1 MKLNKL
7 VIACG
12 VLFAAG
18 AGTQAFAAGP
28 TNTVRLLVSGASALE
43 ISTQKAV
50 AEMCDQASPTDGTK
64 RTFFK
69 SANGNAYQ
77 CISRTG
83 HASAPFATAHT
94 MDIRKRNGG
103 GSGIGVM
110 NVEQSIATGFTDP
123 ASASCAAAGTVT
135 FGGLVWNQ
143 KTGCGEVN
151 LVPDAGVS
159 DVEPALFASQ
169 GYKGTLPAPTPIV
182 AQVFGIPVNDKLY
195 RKLQVEQGIAETS
208 GFLPANAPSLTYA
221 QVRSLFTGDY
231 KDWTLVDA
239 DITDAGNGTT
249 AAKVCR
255 RVPTSGTQSTIN
267 ALFLN
272 NPCGAGAFGG
282 ALNPADNTL
291 DDNTANNTSATAG
304 SFAPTNPDGYTVVMN
319 SGAGQ
324 VDACLTDAN
333 VKGELAIGLLGTERL
348 SGATPSD
355 DADGIADQ
363 WHYVKLEGVYPSVDN
378 TISSAYDLFAE
389 ATFNRRASGYTA
401 DQVSL
406 MTKLPALMGN
416 PATIVSESL
425 LGLAALHT
433 NGYDP
438 TLPAHYPTLKGSR
451 FGNTCNPTVLW
462 Y

>member
-12 VLFAAG
+12 VVFAAG
-18 AGTQAFAAGP
+18 AGTQALAAD
-28 TNTVRLLVSGASALE
+28 VSLFVSGASALE

-50 AEMCDQASPTDGTK
+50 AEMCNPLLPDTD

-77 CISRTG
+77 CTSRTG
-83 HASAPFATAHT
+83 HPSAPFATAKV

-103 GSGIGVM
+103 GSGLGVM
-110 NVEQSIATGFTDP
+110 NVEQSIATGFTNP
-123 ASASCAAAGTVT
+123 ASATCVVAGTVT

-195 RKLQVEQGIAETS
+195 QKLQALQGLPIN
-208 GFLPANAPSLTYA
+208 FLPANAPSLTYA

-239 DITDAGNGTT
+239 GITHAGNGTT

-272 NPCGAGAFGG
+272 NPCGAGPFGG
-282 ALNPADNTL
+282 ALNPANNLL
-291 DDNTANNTSATAG
+291 DDNTANNTAATAG
-304 SFAPTNPDGYTVVMN
+304 SFVATSPDGYTVVMN

-355 DADGIADQ
+355 DADGIPDQ

-406 MTKLPALMGN
+406 MAKLPALMGN